1 MIRTSSMELTE
12 ELHMIRAHLLH
23 YSSLV
28 VAFREIV
35 LFILETP
42 NPALTPAQ
50 KSISTPL
57 LKRECNTLL
66 HQIERLDEE
75 HKAQERRLT
84 NVTELVSAPYRC
96 TLLLFSFHHQV
107 FSSVNILESRS
118 IKRMTEATVKDSA
131 GESC

>member
-42 NPALTPAQ
+42 NPALTPEQ

-57 LKRECNTLL
+57 LKRECKALL
-66 HQIERLDEE
+66 LQIERLDEE
-75 HKAQERRLT
+75 HKAQEGRLM
-84 NVTELVSAPYRC
+84 NVIELVSTPNDVYCSCSHPSYRY
-96 TLLLFSFHHQV
+96 
-107 FSSVNILESRS
+107 
-118 IKRMTEATVKDSA
+118 SA
-131 GESC
+131 ALIFLRVGP